1 MTEQSPAMTSNRP
14 YLLRAVHEW
23 ICDNG
28 LTPHIVVDAGKP
40 GVQVP
45 PQAISDGRVVLN
57 LAPRAVTRLEI
68 GNDAITF
75 MARFG
80 GVSQPVN
87 VPVAAVQAIYAREN
101 GQGMLLAE
109 DPSGTAPPI
118 EPLGDAGK
126 PSAKASGPSLQA
138 VPASIQESPAAD
150 DAGESP
156 PPSSGDGPDKP
167 RPKGKPTL
175 HVVK

>member
-1 MTEQSPAMTSNRP
+1 MTSNRP
-14 YLLRAVHEW
+14 YLLRAVYEW

-45 PQAISDGRVVLN
+45 PQAINDGRVVLN
-57 LAPRAVTRLEI
+57 LAPRAIGHLDM
-68 GNDAITF
+68 GNDVITLT
-75 MARFG
+75 ARFG
-80 GVSQPVN
+80 GVSQSIS

-109 DPSGTAPPI
+109 DASGSVAPPV
-118 EPLGDAGK
+118 ET
-126 PSAKASGPSLQA
+126 SGPPHESKAPALQA
-138 VPASIQESPAAD
+138 VPTSAQDATVSDEGSPA
-150 DAGESP
+150 
-156 PPSSGDGPDKP
+156 SSGDGGDSDKP

-175 HVVK
+175 RVIK

>member
-1 MTEQSPAMTSNRP
+1 MTEEQTPAMTSNRP

-28 LTPHIVVDAGKP
+28 LTPYIVVDAAKP

-45 PQAISDGRVVLN
+45 PQAISEGRVVLN
-57 LAPRAVTRLEI
+57 LAPRAIARLEI
-68 GNDAITF
+68 GNEAITF

-80 GVSQPVN
+80 GVGHAVS

-109 DPSGTAPPI
+109 DAAGMTSSAPSPDASPTRPARSRRPRAPRLARPTRVPRGTVGSRWRP
-118 EPLGDAGK
+118 GRT
-126 PSAKASGPSLQA
+126 AS
-138 VPASIQESPAAD
+138 
-150 DAGESP
+150 
-156 PPSSGDGPDKP
+156 
-167 RPKGKPTL
+167 RRR
-175 HVVK
+175 

>member
-1 MTEQSPAMTSNRP
+1 MTSNRP
-14 YLLRAVHEW
+14 YLLRAVYQW

-28 LTPHIVVDAGKP
+28 LTPYIVVDAARP

-45 PQAISDGRVVLN
+45 PQAVSEGRVVLN
-57 LAPRAVTRLEI
+57 LAPRAVASLEM
-68 GNDAITF
+68 GNETITF

-80 GVSQPVN
+80 GASCAVN

-109 DPSGTAPPI
+109 EAQGSAMPATDSPTASSTRT
-118 EPLGDAGK
+118 
-126 PSAKASGPSLQA
+126 SAPSLQA
-138 VPASIQESPAAD
+138 VPATGFQDPTAEPAGDVDASAD
-150 DAGESP
+150 G
-156 PPSSGDGPDKP
+156 GDPDKP

-175 HVVK
+175 RVIK

>member
-1 MTEQSPAMTSNRP
+1 VTEQTPAMTSNRP

-28 LTPHIVVDAGKP
+28 LTPYVVVDAGKP

-45 PQAISDGRVVLN
+45 PQAVSEGRVVLN
-57 LAPRAVTRLEI
+57 LAPRAVARLEI
-68 GNDAITF
+68 GNDLITC

-80 GVSQPVN
+80 GVSHAIS

-109 DPSGTAPPI
+109 DAPGTTSPAPSSGTATP
-118 EPLGDAGK
+118 K
-126 PSAKASGPSLQA
+126 PTAPALQA
-138 VPASIQESPAAD
+138 VPTSAQDPSVSD
-150 DAGESP
+150 DVGGSAPGGSK
-156 PPSSGDGPDKP
+156 PDKP
-167 RPKGKPTL
+167 RPKGKPSL

>member
-1 MTEQSPAMTSNRP
+1 MTSNRP

-28 LTPHIVVDAGKP
+28 LTPHIVVDASKP
-40 GVQVP
+40 GVEVP
-45 PQAISDGRVVLN
+45 PQAVSDGRVVLN

-68 GNDAITF
+68 GNEVITF
-75 MARFG
+75 TARFG
-80 GVSQPVN
+80 GVSRAVS

-109 DPSGTAPPI
+109 DGPGTVAAADAP
-118 EPLGDAGK
+118 A
-126 PSAKASGPSLQA
+126 AKSPLQA
-138 VPASIQESPAAD
+138 VPVPAQDAAD
-150 DAGESP
+150 DTDANAQPAG
-156 PPSSGDGPDKP
+156 DDTPDRP
-167 RPKGKPTL
+167 RPKGRPSL

>member
-1 MTEQSPAMTSNRP
+1 MSEAPAMTSNRP

-28 LTPHIVVDAGKP
+28 LTPHIVVDATRP

-45 PQAISDGRVVLN
+45 PQAVSDGRVVLN

-68 GNDAITF
+68 GNDVITF
-75 MARFG
+75 TARFG
-80 GVSQPVN
+80 GVSRAVS

-109 DPSGTAPPI
+109 DAPGTAPAVTAAT
-118 EPLGDAGK
+118 ETTKAPL
-126 PSAKASGPSLQA
+126 QV
-138 VPASIQESPAAD
+138 VPVAQESAPAE
-150 DAGESP
+150 GESESAP
-156 PPSSGDGPDKP
+156 DDDGAPDRP
-167 RPKGKPTL
+167 RPKGRPSL

>member
-1 MTEQSPAMTSNRP
+1 MTSNRP

-45 PQAISDGRVVLN
+45 PQAVKDGRVVLN

-80 GVSQPVN
+80 GVSQAVS
-87 VPVAAVQAIYAREN
+87 VPIAAVQAIYAREN
-101 GQGMLLAE
+101 GQGMLMAE
-109 DPSGTAPPI
+109 DSPGTAAPVEKAGEPP
-118 EPLGDAGK
+118 
-126 PSAKASGPSLQA
+126 AKASGPSLQA
-138 VPASIQESPAAD
+138 VPTSVQQPSASDE
-150 DAGESP
+150 AGE
-156 PPSSGDGPDKP
+156 PPSTSGDEPDKP
-167 RPKGKPTL
+167 RPKGRPSL

>member
-1 MTEQSPAMTSNRP
+1 MTSNRP

-28 LTPHIVVDAGKP
+28 LTPHIVVDAESP
-40 GVQVP
+40 RLQVP
-45 PQAISDGRVVLN
+45 PQAISEGKVVLN
-57 LAPRAVTRLEI
+57 LAPRAVTHLEL

-80 GVSQPVN
+80 GVSQAVS

-109 DPSGTAPPI
+109 DPPGTPAADM
-118 EPLGDAGK
+118 GGAA
-126 PSAKASGPSLQA
+126 SAADKRPASLQA
-138 VPASIQESPAAD
+138 VPTSAQDASASDDAAGSAAD
-150 DAGESP
+150 GGE
-156 PPSSGDGPDKP
+156 PDKP
-167 RPKGKPTL
+167 RPKGKPSL

>member
-1 MTEQSPAMTSNRP
+1 MTSNRP

-28 LTPHIVVDAGKP
+28 LTPYIVVDAGKP

-45 PQAISDGRVVLN
+45 PQAINEGKVVLN
-57 LAPRAVTRLEI
+57 LAPRAVARLEI

-80 GVSQPVN
+80 GVSHAVS

-109 DPSGTAPPI
+109 DAPGTAP
-118 EPLGDAGK
+118 AVQ
-126 PSAKASGPSLQA
+126 PSAASPARTTTPALQA
-138 VPASIQESPAAD
+138 VPASTQDSSVSGEDVAASD
-150 DAGESP
+150 G
-156 PPSSGDGPDKP
+156 GGPDKP
-167 RPKGKPTL
+167 RPKGKPSL
-175 HVVK
+175 RVVK

>member
-1 MTEQSPAMTSNRP
+1 MTQAPAMTSNRP
-14 YLLRAVHEW
+14 YLLRAVYEW

-28 LTPHIVVDAGKP
+28 LTPYIVIDATRP
-40 GVQVP
+40 NVVVP
-45 PQAISDGRVVLN
+45 PQAISEGRVVLN

-80 GVSQPVN
+80 GVSQSVS

-101 GQGMLLAE
+101 GQGMLLA
-109 DPSGTAPPI
+109 DDAPGTVAAPI
-118 EPLGDAGK
+118 EMTDP
-126 PSAKASGPSLQA
+126 PAKAKPPALQA
-138 VPASIQESPAAD
+138 VPAAEHQDVVAESTGDAD
-150 DAGESP
+150 ASAN
-156 PPSSGDGPDKP
+156 GDEPDKP

-175 HVVK
+175 RVIK

>member
-1 MTEQSPAMTSNRP
+1 MTSNRP

-45 PQAISDGRVVLN
+45 PQAVSDGRVVLN

-109 DPSGTAPPI
+109 DAPGTAPPV
-118 EPLGDAGK
+118 EPVGDV
-126 PSAKASGPSLQA
+126 PSTKASGPSLQA
-138 VPASIQESPAAD
+138 VPTSIQELPASDEA
-150 DAGESP
+150 AGGSS
-156 PPSSGDGPDKP
+156 PSSGDDPDKP

>member
-1 MTEQSPAMTSNRP
+1 MSEAPAMTSNRP

-28 LTPHIVVDAGKP
+28 LTPHIVVDATRP

-45 PQAISDGRVVLN
+45 PQAVSDGRVVLN
-57 LAPRAVTRLEI
+57 LAPRAVAQLEI
-68 GNDAITF
+68 GSDAITF

-80 GVSQPVN
+80 GVSRAVS
-87 VPVAAVQAIYAREN
+87 VPIEAVQAIYAREN

-109 DPSGTAPPI
+109 VAPGAAPVLEPSGDAPARAP
-118 EPLGDAGK
+118 A
-126 PSAKASGPSLQA
+126 SLQA
-138 VPASIQESPAAD
+138 VPASAQDATASDDAEPGAD
-150 DAGESP
+150 DP
-156 PPSSGDGPDKP
+156 QRP

>member
-1 MTEQSPAMTSNRP
+1 MTEQTPAMTSNRP

-28 LTPHIVVDAGKP
+28 LTPYIVVDAAKP
-40 GVQVP
+40 GVRVP

-57 LAPRAVTRLEI
+57 LAPRAIAHLEI
-68 GNDAITF
+68 RNDAITF

-80 GVSQPVN
+80 GVSHAVN

-109 DPSGTAPPI
+109 DAAGTTSPASTPDASPAKPTAP
-118 EPLGDAGK
+118 A
-126 PSAKASGPSLQA
+126 LQA
-138 VPASIQESPAAD
+138 VPTSAQDASLSDGEGEKGD
-150 DAGESP
+150 D
-156 PPSSGDGPDKP
+156 GDKPDKP
-167 RPKGKPTL
+167 RPKGKPSL